1 MTRTNSEVAGNA
13 EALVESTRQ
22 TIEVSKRL
30 CHQSV
35 ELCCDLNA
43 ILTRLQE
50 SRAIHQNAI
59 ATAKQG
65 SDPDPRVLSRCR
77 WRLGGFPARHG
88 PR

>member
-1 MTRTNSEVAGNA
+1 MRGGIGYDYSQREWVSMTRTNSEVAGNA

-65 SDPDPRVLSRCR
+65 SC
-77 WRLGGFPARHG
+77 
-88 PR
+88 

>member
-65 SDPDPRVLSRCR
+65 SDPDPRSAQSV
-77 WRLGGFPARHG
+77 
-88 PR
+88 